1 MLSLSLCREA
11 TIALMGG
18 QRTDKEA
25 RMSLLKNF
33 IRPED
38 ILDLILDPSN
48 AKVTKV
54 LQKHFFQKLKA
65 IVNPR
70 DMLDVCDAAG
80 ISRNGYEGIYRVITL
95 GLRAKGFTESL
106 LPTSYSLTMA
116 RKSANRDIAS
126 VFGGFKWVEDSM
138 PMSASDSFHYNTFNN
153 VYITPC
159 SQRARLAESQC
170 HFNE

>member
-1 MLSLSLCREA
+1 
-11 TIALMGG
+11 MGG

-70 DMLDVCDAAG
+70 DMLDVCDA
-80 ISRNGYEGIYRVITL
+80 SN
-95 GLRAKGFTESL
+95 
-106 LPTSYSLTMA
+106 
-116 RKSANRDIAS
+116 S
-126 VFGGFKWVEDSM
+126 VVMDTKE
-138 PMSASDSFHYNTFNN
+138 
-153 VYITPC
+153 YI
-159 SQRARLAESQC
+159 E
-170 HFNE
+170 